1 MDMSNLL
8 GQGAMLERRLPERV
22 VPGQRLLPA
31 AHGVASALLAD
42 AWLQGRNLN
51 FLKIAIGLS
60 QPAAGLAVDPH
71 IMAQYHERLRGMLRS
86 ADALTYLG
94 EGRYLALLPGLRG
107 ITDAALA
114 AGRIVEA
121 FSAPAPAQAAEAP
134 VYVNIGIARYP
145 EDASQLTTLLEH
157 AELALDLSRE
167 AGVNCF
173 SFAECSLNDTLDC
186 ASLSSNPSLQTGLE
200 TVDEPHRVLF
210 ARLIAIAGQLR
221 AQAGLSL
228 LQDSLA
234 QFLGALREHFVNEER
249 ELEQIAAP
257 GAGEHRAEHAMA
269 LQSVRWLANAE
280 PRQAVGL
287 VARYCF
293 DWFEQH
299 ARSFDRELAQYQQL
313 LGR

>member
-8 GQGAMLERRLPERV
+8 EQGATLERRLPERIV
-22 VPGQRLLPA
+22 QGQRLVPA

-42 AWLQGRNLN
+42 AWLQGRNLS
-51 FLKIAIGLS
+51 FLKITIGLS
-60 QPAAGLAVDPH
+60 RPAAGRAVDPR

-94 EGRYLALLPGLRG
+94 EGRYLALLPGLRD
-107 ITDAALA
+107 IAAVALA
-114 AGRIVEA
+114 AGRIIEA
-121 FSAPAPAQAAEAP
+121 LGAPAPAQAAEAP
-134 VYVNIGIARYP
+134 VHVNIGIARYP

-167 AGVNCF
+167 AGLNCF
-173 SFAECSLNDTLDC
+173 SFAESSLNDTLDC
-186 ASLSSNPSLQTGLE
+186 AALAWNPSLQTGLE
-200 TVDEPHRVLF
+200 AVEEEHRVLF

-221 AQAGLSL
+221 AQASLAL

-234 QFLGALREHFVNEER
+234 QFLGALREHFVSEER
-249 ELEQIAAP
+249 DLEQITAP
-257 GAGEHRAEHAMA
+257 SADAHRAEHAMA
-269 LQSVRWLANAE
+269 LQRVRWLANAE

-299 ARSFDRELAQYQQL
+299 ARSFDRELAQHLQSL
-313 LGR
+313 NP